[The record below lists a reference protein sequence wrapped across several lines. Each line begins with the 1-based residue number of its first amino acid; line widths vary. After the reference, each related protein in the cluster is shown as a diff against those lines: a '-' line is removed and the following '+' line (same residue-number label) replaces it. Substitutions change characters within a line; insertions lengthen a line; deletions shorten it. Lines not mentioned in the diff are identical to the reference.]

1 MYRDNRGVH
10 RGMGRVQANPPAS
23 LLATDS
29 EDGEYLHLADLEADE
44 DESSTTGRV
53 STQEPNAVDMM
64 ASQRADSPAI
74 SAEVDSHGIYPDI
87 EWLEARYGAMGLRDA
102 IVCIVNNGKQ
112 IKRKTSADIYHH
124 RWRLLGCT
132 KTS

>member
-1 MYRDNRGVH
+1 
-10 RGMGRVQANPPAS
+10 MGRVQANPPAY

-44 DESSTTGRV
+44 DGSSTTGRV

-74 SAEVDSHGIYPDI
+74 SAEVDSHDIYPDLDG
-87 EWLEARYGAMGLRDA
+87 LEARYGAMEVRDA
-102 IVCIVNNGKQ
+102 ILFIV
-112 IKRKTSADIYHH
+112 
-124 RWRLLGCT
+124 RWVTDQAQDLC
-132 KTS
+132 